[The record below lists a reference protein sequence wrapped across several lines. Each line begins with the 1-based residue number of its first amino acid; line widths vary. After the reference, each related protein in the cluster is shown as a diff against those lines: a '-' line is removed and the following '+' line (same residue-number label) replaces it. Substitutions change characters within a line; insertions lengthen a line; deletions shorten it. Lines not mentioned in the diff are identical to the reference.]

1 MICNDGPFTAV
12 GEVSFESWA
21 EKKRKIE
28 WEVFIL
34 GIRIGKGQSQGK
46 FLRVQLLYQAF
57 S

>member
-1 MICNDGPFTAV
+1 MWNNDGPFTTV

-21 EKKRKIE
+21 EKKRKTE

>member
-21 EKKRKIE
+21 EKKRKTE

-34 GIRIGKGQSQGK
+34 GIGIGIGKGQGK
-46 FLRVQLLYQAF
+46 MLRVQLLYQAF
-57 S
+57 P